1 MPTEME
7 PTMKSALFCLSF
19 LLANPA
25 LAETPVTGMHEDSIA
40 VAHHKRSMER
50 AIFFPATGG
59 TAVMLGQNPVFI
71 GVPVAEAATPKAG
84 PHPTVLLSHGWGGN
98 YKRMGWLIQGL
109 VERGAVVIAVN
120 HPNSTTGEQ
129 GSLNAL
135 DHWTR
140 TQDLS
145 AALDHALADPVTGPL
160 IDPDRI
166 FALGFSY
173 GGWTA
178 LSLGGLRGSRDGL
191 DRLCIDPGTPISHCA
206 DILRAGIRIAD
217 IDETAWNAS
226 YKDPRIAAVAAI
238 DPALTWGLTVADTEA
253 LDVPVLLLGL
263 GSGPDRLH
271 ATDTSAAGSGFEAL
285 VPAATVRVLSPAS
298 HFTALGP
305 CTPQGAAILE
315 EERDDPVC
323 TDPVGT
329 DRASVNAEII
339 AEIAAHFGLQ

>member
-1 MPTEME
+1 
-7 PTMKSALFCLSF
+7 MKTALLYLSF
-19 LLANPA
+19 LLAAPA
-25 LAETPVTGMHEDSIA
+25 LAETPVTGIQEETIT
-40 VAHHKRSMER
+40 VPHHSRPMSR
-50 AIFFPATGG
+50 AIFFPAMGG
-59 TAVMLGQNPVFI
+59 TPIMLGKNPVFD
-71 GVPVAEAATPKAG
+71 GVPVAEAATPEAG
-84 PHPTVLLSHGWGGN
+84 PHPAILLSHGWGGN

-129 GSLNAL
+129 GSLQAL

-140 TQDLS
+140 AQDLS
-145 AALDHALADPVTGPL
+145 AALDQALADPTTGPL

-166 FALGFSY
+166 YALGFSY

-191 DRLCIDPGTPISHCA
+191 DRFCSDPDTDISHCA

-226 YKDPRIAAVAAI
+226 YKDPRIAGVAAI
-238 DPALTWGLTVADTEA
+238 DPALTWGLTVADTEG

-263 GSGPDRLH
+263 GSGSDRLL
-271 ATDTSAAGSGFEAL
+271 ATDTSTSGSGFEAL
-285 VPAATVRVLSPAS
+285 VPAASVEVLAPAS
-298 HFTALGP
+298 HFAALGP

-315 EERDDPVC
+315 EEQDDPVC
-323 TDPVGT
+323 TDPAGT
-329 DRASVNAEII
+329 DRAAVNARIVT
-339 AEIAAHFGLQ
+339 AVAAHFGLQ

>member
-1 MPTEME
+1 
-7 PTMKSALFCLSF
+7 MKAALISLSV
-19 LLANPA
+19 LLATPA
-25 LAETPVTGMHEDSIA
+25 LAETLVTGIREDSIA
-40 VAHHKRSMER
+40 VAHHTRPVDR

-59 TAVMLGQNPVFI
+59 IPAMLGKNPVFY
-71 GVPVAEAATPKAG
+71 GVPVAESATPEAG
-84 PHPTVLLSHGWGGN
+84 PHPTILLSHGWGGN
-98 YKRMGWLIQGL
+98 YKRMGWLIKGL
-109 VERGAVVIAVN
+109 VDQGAVVIAVN

-129 GSLNAL
+129 DSLHAL

-140 TQDLS
+140 AQDLS
-145 AALDHALADPVTGPL
+145 AALDQALSDPATGPL
-160 IDPDRI
+160 IDPNRI
-166 FALGFSY
+166 YALGFSY

-191 DRLCIDPGTPISHCA
+191 DRFCADPGTVNSHCA

-238 DPALTWGLTVADTEA
+238 DPALTWGLTHAEMED

-263 GSGPDRLH
+263 GSGSDRLL
-271 ATDTSAAGSGFEAL
+271 ATDTSAKGSGFEKL
-285 VPAATVRVLSPAS
+285 FPAAKVEALAPAS

-315 EERDDPVC
+315 EEQDDPVC
-323 TDPVGT
+323 TDPAGA
-329 DRASVNAEII
+329 DRAEVNAKIVM
-339 AEIAAHFGLQ
+339 AVAAHFGLE

>member
-1 MPTEME
+1 
-7 PTMKSALFCLSF
+7 MKPLMLCLS
-19 LLANPA
+19 LLSATPA
-25 LAETPVTGMHEDSIA
+25 IAETAVTGMQEDSIA
-40 VAHHKRSMER
+40 VAHHGRSMDR

-59 TAVMLGQNPVFI
+59 TPVMLGKNPVFL
-71 GVPVAEAATPKAG
+71 GVPVAEAATPEVG

-109 VERGAVVIAVN
+109 VEKGAVVIAVN

-129 GSLNAL
+129 GSLQAMN
-135 DHWTR
+135 HWTR
-140 TQDLS
+140 AQDLS
-145 AALDHALADPVTGPL
+145 AALDQALADPMTAPL

-166 FALGFSY
+166 YALGFSY

-191 DRLCIDPGTPISHCA
+191 DQFCADPDTPISHCA

-217 IDETAWNAS
+217 IDEAAWNAS
-226 YKDPRIAAVAAI
+226 YKDPRIAGVAAI
-238 DPALTWGLTVADTEA
+238 DPALTWGLTLADSEA

-263 GSGPDRLH
+263 GTGSDRLL
-271 ATDTSAAGSGFEAL
+271 ATDTSVNGSGFETL
-285 VPAATVRVLSPAS
+285 FPAAKVKVLAPAS

-315 EERDDPVC
+315 EEQDDPVC
-323 TDPVGT
+323 TDPAGA
-329 DRASVNAEII
+329 DRADVNARIVT
-339 AEIAAHFGLQ
+339 AVAAHFGLQ